1 MKSTYTTYTGTFKKQ
16 DGQSRTMTFIRPSD
30 IPSHL
35 FEGKTRPQSNPKGQE
50 VVYDV
55 KAKSFRTFNWG
66 TVQGSVSQHQSSLS
80 LGGGNS

>member
-1 MKSTYTTYTGTFKKQ
+1 
-16 DGQSRTMTFIRPSD
+16 MTFIRPSD

-35 FEGKTRPQSNPKGQE
+35 IEGQSRPKNNPKGQE

-66 TVQGSVSQHQSSLS
+66 TVQGSVSQGQSSLS
-80 LGGGNS
+80 HGGSNS